1 MARPLAGH
9 PLPAGG
15 GSWAAQRRHRG
26 RATARAVA
34 SLGCPTKACD
44 SGEFYTDKHVTSRPS
59 LPARPRSA
67 AWPDAGVSHA
77 PALAVS
83 LARAGVEWLP
93 VSSDR
98 LYSCIYRQKPH
109 GIREASA
116 GATPWQGAPN

>member
-1 MARPLAGH
+1 MPPGCRARVRAKPHSIVPPATRLLGPLSA
-9 PLPAGG
+9 LGG
-15 GSWAAQRRHRG
+15 
-26 RATARAVA
+26 V
-34 SLGCPTKACD
+34 PTKACD

-116 GATPWQGAPN
+116 GANPWQGAPN